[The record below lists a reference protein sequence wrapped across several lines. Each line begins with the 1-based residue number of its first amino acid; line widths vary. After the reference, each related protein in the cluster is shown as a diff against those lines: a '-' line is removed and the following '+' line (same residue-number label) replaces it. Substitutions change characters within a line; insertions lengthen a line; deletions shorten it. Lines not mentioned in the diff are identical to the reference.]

1 MPLAKDVSDQL
12 VCMVR
17 VEGTSQ
23 HPTNTRPHH
32 GQTVHGGHTNK
43 VGDFS
48 WNRNDD
54 WIAATVAED
63 NILQVWQM
71 GENIYN
77 EDEGYEDAGEEDD
90 APMTNGGA
98 GAGTAVAD
106 DDLEEKKKKKSGG
119 IQYIHNS
126 SRSSRPVENYKLKER
141 LTMLVSIEKFC
152 GCEKLDG

>member
-1 MPLAKDVSDQL
+1 MSL
-12 VCMVR
+12 VGA
-17 VEGTSQ
+17 EQSPEDAEDG
-23 HPTNTRPHH
+23 PPELLF
-32 GQTVHGGHTNK
+32 VHGGHTNK

-71 GENIYN
+71 AENIYN

-106 DDLEEKKKKKSGG
+106 DDLE
-119 IQYIHNS
+119 
-126 SRSSRPVENYKLKER
+126 
-141 LTMLVSIEKFC
+141 
-152 GCEKLDG
+152 